1 MPLQQDL
8 AVPRRSCVPQ
18 KMPSPWPFPPAGDVP
33 PPTPREQHGH
43 RTLHRAAW
51 SGTLLVAVPPRVI
64 APGADPS
71 SSSSRTPSWNNSANP
86 EVWIALATLTALEL
100 VLGIDNIIFISILAG
115 KLPPQQRDKAR
126 RLGIM
131 LAAVSRLGLLL
142 AIAWIVGLTAPLFSL
157 FGHAFSW
164 RDIILIGGG
173 LFLIGKAT
181 HEIHQKLEGATE
193 QVTVGAATAT
203 FGGVIVQIMLLDIVF
218 SLDSIITAVGM
229 VDQRWVMV
237 TAILASIVF
246 MLMFARALGEF
257 VERHPTVK
265 VLALSFLIMIGL
277 VLMADGFGQHIPKGY
292 IYAAMAFSVF
302 VELINLA
309 IHRRAQRRVAPV
321 ALHEKYAPGE

>member
-1 MPLQQDL
+1 MESL
-8 AVPRRSCVPQ
+8 
-18 KMPSPWPFPPAGDVP
+18 
-33 PPTPREQHGH
+33 
-43 RTLHRAAW
+43 
-51 SGTLLVAVPPRVI
+51 
-64 APGADPS
+64 
-71 SSSSRTPSWNNSANP
+71 ANP
-86 EVWIALATLTALEL
+86 EIWIALATLTALEL

-115 KLPPQQRDKAR
+115 KLPAEQRDKAR
-126 RLGIM
+126 RVGIV
-131 LAAVSRLGLLL
+131 LAAVTRLGLLM

-164 RDIILIGGG
+164 RDLILLGGG
-173 LFLIGKAT
+173 LFLIAKAT
-181 HEIHQKLEGATE
+181 HEIHQKLEGPTE
-193 QVTVGAATAT
+193 QVTAAGTAAAT
-203 FGGVIVQIMLLDIVF
+203 FGGVIVQIMLLDVVF

-246 MLMFARALGEF
+246 MLMFARPLGEF

-292 IYAAMAFSVF
+292 VYAAMAFAVF

-309 IHRRAQRRVAPV
+309 IRRRTQRPVAPV